1 MFGFFKG
8 KPSQDEIIK
17 RYELNIFNN
26 IDLTARKLSIIMSDI
41 LTEQKID
48 VNPKII
54 SFECMVFLY
63 WITSRT
69 LHRKYNLSRS
79 EIHTI
84 MRKTSIYILTIFSI
98 LRNRQHDISLKES
111 AKNLIT
117 DEVLEQYNKDAD
129 NAFAAYDAALS
140 EIEQC
145 IDKTKS
151 ISFPFSRVFIS
162 RVTRHDQNLFAMNS
176 FTIYVFLESLLLD
189 ALTWPVELIELGSK

>member
-1 MFGFFKG
+1 
-8 KPSQDEIIK
+8 
-17 RYELNIFNN
+17 
-26 IDLTARKLSIIMSDI
+26 
-41 LTEQKID
+41 
-48 VNPKII
+48 
-54 SFECMVFLY
+54 
-63 WITSRT
+63 
-69 LHRKYNLSRS
+69 
-79 EIHTI
+79 

-151 ISFPFSRVFIS
+151 IGFPFSRVFIS
-162 RVTRHDQNLFAMNS
+162 RVTRHDLNLFAMNS
-176 FTIYVFLESLLLD
+176 FTIYVLLESLLLD